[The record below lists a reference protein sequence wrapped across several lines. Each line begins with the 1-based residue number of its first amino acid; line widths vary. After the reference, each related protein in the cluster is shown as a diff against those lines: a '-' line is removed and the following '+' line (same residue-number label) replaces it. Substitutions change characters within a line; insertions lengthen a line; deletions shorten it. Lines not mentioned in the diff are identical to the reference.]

1 MEFSKFCDEDAGD
14 GGSGGSGG
22 SRDRLGNR
30 DRRARR
36 VGASVAEAAPMV
48 LVGDGPLRRTLT
60 MVGGGLAFLAVA
72 VTFLGIVNG
81 GLMCYEQCL
90 SGVLEMKAVFPCGSA
105 RQKNACSGT
114 FQFACME
121 EL

>member
-36 VGASVAEAAPMV
+36 VGASVAESAPMV

-81 GLMCYEQCL
+81 GLMC
-90 SGVLEMKAVFPCGSA
+90 
-105 RQKNACSGT
+105 
-114 FQFACME
+114 
-121 EL
+121 